1 MQILIDTIIALSGIA
16 LILTFIS
23 IDKKPNKLS
32 WYSTCVFFG
41 LFVASFIFTIGKL
54 IYELL

>member
-1 MQILIDTIIALSGIA
+1 MQILIDTLIALSGIA
-16 LILTFIS
+16 LILTFTL
-23 IDKKPNKLS
+23 IDKKPNTS
-32 WYSTCVFFG
+32 AWYATCVFFG